1 MLPVVGVMRGELLV
15 RERSLLLVTPRHRAS
30 SSARVLAKTARR
42 NDSSSGVAARNR
54 RSNAIVAG

>member
-1 MLPVVGVMRGELLV
+1 MRGELLV